1 MEICNPNINDK
12 SSSDNMSID
21 LTEERKKTPFNK
33 WYLKEYNKIK

>member
-21 LTEERKKTPFNK
+21 LTEERKASFNK